1 MTLRPI
7 PLAADNFTPL
17 ERTPWGGEVI
27 GRKYKAALVPSAAG
41 KRIGESWEFSAG
53 PEFPQAAL
61 AAWLKE
67 TGTRCELLVKLLDA
81 REPLS
86 LQVHPFDDDPSLKPD
101 ECGKPES
108 WLVLDAAPGA
118 GLYLG
123 FAKAISRAQL
133 KDALV
138 RGVDA
143 KGLLHFV
150 PVAPGDYFDLGPG
163 VPHAIGAGVTL
174 LEPQR
179 VLPGKKGVTYRM
191 YDWGRGR
198 PLNVDECLRIVDPG
212 RQVGE
217 AFVETLRKRPLR
229 KGGLSSYPANA
240 HYQTHVLDLP
250 GGTTSLLVRSPYA
263 ALVVLTGALELNGL
277 SLDTGRTA
285 LLPEAAAPWTLRA
298 PGPVTCA
305 VVVPAGAHLEL
316 RDP

>member
-1 MTLRPI
+1 MTPRPI

-27 GRKYKAALVPSAAG
+27 GRKYKAALVPRAAG
-41 KRIGESWEFSAG
+41 TRIGESWEFSAG

-61 AAWLKE
+61 TDWLAA

-86 LQVHPFDDDPSLKPD
+86 LQVHPFDDDPSLKAD

-123 FAKAISRAQL
+123 FAKPIERARL
-133 KDALV
+133 KELLV
-138 RGVDA
+138 GSVDA
-143 KGLLHFV
+143 RDLLHFV

-198 PLNVDECLRIVDPG
+198 PLHVDECVRIVDPE
-212 RQVGE
+212 RQVGDE
-217 AFVETLRKRPLR
+217 FVRTLRQAPQIQGPLA
-229 KGGLSSYPANA
+229 SYPANQY
-240 HYQTHVLDLP
+240 YQTHLLNLP
-250 GGTTSLLVRSPYA
+250 AGTVGLEVSGPYA
-263 ALVVLTGALELNGL
+263 SLTILTGSLDANGL
-277 SLDTGRTA
+277 RLDTGRTA